1 MENEHFCDTLQAK
14 YKNGFITMQ
23 ITYTNAFDS
32 IVLRYNEIGLKGG
45 NRWRFEKRFTDNIL
59 HILKEID
66 DLDFLRDRG
75 RIAIIKKDYSPFDE
89 DEIEI
94 INERLPLAFGLE
106 SFSPAFLSEP
116 KWKKIKKLVLAN
128 FDDAYQAHIAEKGE
142 GQKLAY
148 RTRAKRSFKKFP
160 LTSREIEIEVA
171 TEVMEKYPRLKL
183 SLDEPEFTVGVE
195 VRDEMAFV
203 YFEKISGPGGL
214 PVGASAP
221 VLALMSGGIDSP
233 VACYQTM
240 KRGSHVDYLTF
251 HSHPYTSLNVLE
263 KIAKLVNL
271 LNEYQIN
278 GRYLACNMMEAQKM
292 IRDRCKPR
300 LRTILYRR
308 VMMRVS
314 NIVAEYL
321 GAEALLTGEAVGQV
335 ASQTISNMTS
345 IDDASELLVLR
356 PLVGYD
362 KNDAIKIARRIG
374 SYRISNIPAEDSC
387 TVFAPKAPATS
398 SKIGICAHEEKRF
411 DMDAAIKDC
420 LKNIVLIDPETMEE
434 EEIPALTTIYEKCF
448 QSRWFPELIEVTE
461 EESDSEETPADS
473 AE

>member
-1 MENEHFCDTLQAK
+1 MKIN
-14 YKNGFITMQ
+14 
-23 ITYTNAFDS
+23 YTNAFDA
-32 IVLRYNEIGLKGG
+32 IVLRYNEIGLKGN

-66 DLDFLRDRG
+66 DLKFLRDRG

-128 FDDAYQAHIAEKGE
+128 FDDAFKAHAAAKPE
-142 GQKLAY
+142 GASIAY

-160 LTSREIEIEVA
+160 LTSKEIEIEIA
-171 TEVMEKYPRLKL
+171 TEVLEKYEQLKV
-183 SLDEPEFTVGVE
+183 SLDYPELSVGIE
-195 VRDEMAFV
+195 VRDDMAFV
-203 YFEKISGPGGL
+203 YFESIRGPGGL

-221 VLALMSGGIDSP
+221 ALALMSGGIDSP

-263 KIAKLVNL
+263 KIAELINV

-278 GRYLACNMMEAQKM
+278 GRYLACNMMECQKM
-292 IRDRCKPR
+292 IRDKCNPR
-300 LRTILYRR
+300 YRTILYRR
-308 VMMRVS
+308 VMMRVA
-314 NIVAEYL
+314 NVVAEYL
-321 GAEALLTGEAVGQV
+321 ESEALLTGEAVGQV

-345 IDDASELLVLR
+345 INDASDLLVLR

-362 KNDAIKIARRIG
+362 KNEAIEIARKIG
-374 SYRISNIPAEDSC
+374 TFDISNKPAEDSC

-398 SKIGICAHEEKRF
+398 SKVGVCHHEETRY
-411 DMDAAIKDC
+411 DVDAAVADC
-420 LKNIVLIDPETMEE
+420 LKNTILIDPETMEE
-434 EEIPALTTIYEKCF
+434 KEIPALLKIYENHYRNK
-448 QSRWFPELIEVTE
+448 WFPKDEAEN
-461 EESDSEETPADS
+461 SD